1 MIHGIFII
9 VQRLNGLK
17 QNQFL
22 VTNSC
27 GSYDIKL
34 FLIHYSKSKKLFFM
48 EKSKIIT
55 EDQLDLMHLI
65 QENKE
70 ASQRQIAKSSGFSLG
85 KVNYCLKALID
96 IGFIKIQN
104 FNKSN
109 QKLNYVYIL
118 TPKGIQQKTA
128 ITKEFLAKK
137 QQEYDKLNSYINK

>member
-1 MIHGIFII
+1 
-9 VQRLNGLK
+9 
-17 QNQFL
+17 
-22 VTNSC
+22 
-27 GSYDIKL
+27 
-34 FLIHYSKSKKLFFM
+34 M

-70 ASQRQIAKSSGFSLG
+70 VSQRLIAKSTGFSLG

-128 ITKEFLAKK
+128 IAKEFLAKK